1 MLEPLPALIR
11 DRREQR
17 KLTQGQLAEL
27 AGVSRAQLALLE
39 AGKANIT
46 LEFLLKITRVL
57 ELTTVWVDG
66 LNIRAASPDLKA
78 LVRAKE
84 AVALAR
90 ELAGRF
96 SGTVA
101 ELDAATA
108 SLDELISRPMPP
120 AGAEAA
126 IAESARQLTQ
136 LRGEERDQA
145 GRTLRDLANGDRVH
159 RAERPE
165 TAKTPAR
172 KRTRK
177 NG

>member
-11 DRREQR
+11 DRREER

-46 LEFLLKITRVL
+46 MEFLLKITRVL
-57 ELTTVWVDG
+57 ELTAVWVEG
-66 LNIRAASPDLKA
+66 LNILAASPDLKA
-78 LVRAKE
+78 LVQAKE
-84 AVALAR
+84 AVAHARALASQ
-90 ELAGRF
+90 F
-96 SGTVA
+96 SGTVE

-108 SLDELISRPMPP
+108 SLDELISRPMLP
-120 AGAEAA
+120 AASQAD

-136 LRGEERDQA
+136 LRGDERDQA

-165 TAKTPAR
+165 AAKTPAR
-172 KRTRK
+172 KRSRG
-177 NG
+177 NR